1 MADGYLEKRME
12 EFASGAKKTVKHV
25 SLDTLFEKNR
35 SYRGY
40 KKDFVVTNDMLRR
53 IVNVN
58 TKIASGKNQ
67 QVLRFKLVTKG
78 EDADFVLQNI
88 KLGGMLPELH
98 LPYQGTEPEAFII
111 VCTSA
116 PETKIIDIDLGISLQ
131 SMSLKA
137 TEMGL
142 NCVMICAFNKVNLV
156 DYFGLKYEPLA
167 ILAVGKGAEKI
178 KIKPISVEESR
189 AYYRIDG
196 VHYVP
201 KVKLDDII
209 L

>member
-156 DYFGLKYEPLA
+156 EHFDLKHEPLA